1 MSKKSLA
8 EEQTENE
15 FSLTRFP
22 GEVVGLLKR
31 YGSIALQLTGTT
43 NYTQKQFD
51 KLSPSQK
58 QLLHHAGKMIR
69 DMRQVAGLSY
79 DEMSEALEL
88 SDKSLLEAMEEGT
101 ATVSFEIIL
110 KLSSLLARHD
120 PIPFVLDLIQAYQ
133 PELWETLESWG
144 LGRWPGHYGR
154 ERSFTNIFRKNDGAR
169 DLSDE
174 EFAKT
179 VKLTQSAFNM
189 SVDWFQQ
196 QKVKNAEQEV
206 K

>member
-58 QLLHHAGKMIR
+58 QLLHHAGKTIR
-69 DMRQVAGLSY
+69 DMRQVSGLSY

-154 ERSFTNIFRKNDGAR
+154 ERSFTNIFRKNDRAR

-179 VKLTQSAFNM
+179 VELTQSAFNM

>member
-1 MSKKSLA
+1 MTKKFLA

-154 ERSFTNIFRKNDGAR
+154 ERSFTNIFRKNDRAR

-179 VKLTQSAFNM
+179 VELTQSAFNM